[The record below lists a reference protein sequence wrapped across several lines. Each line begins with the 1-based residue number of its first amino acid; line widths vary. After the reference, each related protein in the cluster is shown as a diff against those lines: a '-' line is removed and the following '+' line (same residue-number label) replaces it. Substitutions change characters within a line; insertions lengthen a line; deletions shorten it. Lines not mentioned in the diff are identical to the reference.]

1 MFVDRPVGIDLGTT
15 NSEVAIL
22 DPSERDLLVYADE
35 HGRKTVPSAVC
46 WDPATSSLLVGRPAR
61 ARRGRDPGPIESIKR
76 RMGQSATVRVGDRSM
91 SPEEVSATILRELRR
106 LMLEHLKKGAPDDVD
121 IRLSRAVITV
131 PAYFDAP
138 QMEATRKAG
147 ELAGLQVLGLL
158 QEPTAAAI
166 YHSWRNELGAFA
178 GAGSTAPGDGLF
190 LVYDLGGGTF
200 DVSVLR
206 CLGGEY
212 QVLAIDGD
220 NYLGGDDFDR
230 RFAEK
235 LRGKLATRGFAL
247 DLKPRESP
255 EDAERFLRLVH
266 LAQELK
272 ESLSTRDVVHVA
284 KEAYFTDQRGEPVSF
299 ELEISRTEYEAA
311 IADLVATTLRCC
323 ERALQRAHEVAGITL
338 ADVDHVILV
347 GGSTRVP
354 AVIDAVK
361 RELCAKSKSTAPLQ
375 EEVDTCVAL
384 GAAVHAAQLGG
395 LRLGTTKGDAAV
407 VSLLSPLV
415 AKKPEIKLTL
425 EIEDAPEG
433 TRSFAIADAEGAL
446 VEQDLT
452 NVPTGKLRVT
462 VPLGEEPEQRVTLEL
477 LGGAPEPLARI
488 PFALYR
494 GDVRPRASSLSKPS
508 VVAKDI
514 AIEVLKSGRRERRVL
529 ISRGTGL
536 PIKVDHRFYTAD
548 QSGAVVLRLLQ
559 NRLPIKTLVVTVPEG
574 TEVGTPVD
582 LELSCDESMRLEA
595 KAKVAGQ
602 ELWAQIEAAKLTPP
616 ESSQA
621 LDRLL
626 EDADRVGKQLWGR
639 EGNAFRRELDPLSTS
654 LREAV
659 ATDPAKAAALAA
671 RLQLLVE
678 EFRDGSGEGL
688 SPPMHRFED
697 LLDRIRRVVYR
708 SGGGMLGMDLP
719 AWEERIEKLTRRGQ
733 EAWDTSDAPE
743 WRRTYNEAQ
752 ALYETASE
760 QEFASR
766 AVDDPEAL
774 ARRHANVVV
783 WASLLESK
791 LRDFVPSAAD
801 EVRQLQ
807 TAERDRL
814 LATLHEKVRRPLE
827 GTEGLAPVQMRRLL
841 DQLGSE
847 MERLELAFERLPQI
861 GLVAER

>member
-46 WDPATSSLLVGRPAR
+46 WDPATSSLLVGRSAR

-76 RMGQSATVRVGDRSM
+76 RMGQSATVDVGPKSM
-91 SPEEVSATILRELRR
+91 SPEEVSAAILRELRR
-106 LMLEHLKKGAPDDVD
+106 LMLEHLKKGAPADVE

-138 QMEATRKAG
+138 QMEATRQAG
-147 ELAGLQVLGLL
+147 ELAGLEVLGLL

-166 YHSWRNELGAFA
+166 YHSWRNEL
-178 GAGSTAPGDGLF
+178 GDGLF

-247 DLKPRESP
+247 DLKVRESP
-255 EDAERFLRLVH
+255 DDAERFLRLVH

-311 IADLVATTLRCC
+311 VADLVATTLRCC
-323 ERALQRAHEVAGITL
+323 ERALQRAQEVAGVAL
-338 ADVDHVILV
+338 SDVDHVILV

-361 RELCAKSKSTAPLQ
+361 RELCAKSKSAAPLQ

-415 AKKPEIKLTL
+415 AKKPELKLTL

-433 TRSFAIADAEGAL
+433 TRSFAIADGEGAL

-452 NVPTGKLRVT
+452 NIPTGKLRVT

-477 LGGAPEPLARI
+477 LGGAPEPLAVI

-514 AIEVLKSGRRERRVL
+514 AIEVLKAGRRERRVL
-529 ISRGTGL
+529 IARGTGL

-582 LELSCDESMRLEA
+582 LELACDESMRLEA

-602 ELWAQIEAAKLTPP
+602 ELWAQIEPAKLMPP
-616 ESSQA
+616 ESTQA

-626 EDADRVGKQLWGR
+626 EDADRVAKQLWGR

-678 EFRDGSGEGL
+678 EFRDGTGEGL

-719 AWEERIEKLTRRGQ
+719 TWEERIDRLSRRGQ
-733 EAWDTSDAPE
+733 EAWEGSDAPE

-774 ARRHANVVV
+774 ARRHGNVVV

-814 LATLHEKVRRPLE
+814 LATLQEKVRRPLE
-827 GTEGLAPVQMRRLL
+827 GTEGVAPVQLRRLL

>member
-1 MFVDRPVGIDLGTT
+1 MDRPVGIDLGTT

-61 ARRGRDPGPIESIKR
+61 MRRGREHGPIESIKR
-76 RMGQSATVRVGDRSM
+76 RMGQSATVSVGPRTM
-91 SPEEVSATILRELRR
+91 SPEEVSAAILGELRR
-106 LMLEHLKKGAPDDVD
+106 LMLEHLKKGAPGDVE
-121 IRLSRAVITV
+121 IRLARAVITV

-147 ELAGLQVLGLL
+147 ELAGLEVLGLL

-166 YHSWRNELGAFA
+166 YHSWRNELGTFA
-178 GAGSTAPGDGLF
+178 GAGSSAPSDGVF

-235 LRGKLATRGFAL
+235 LRQKLVSRGFAL
-247 DLKPRESP
+247 DLNVRESA

-266 LAQELK
+266 LAQEVK

-284 KEAYFTDQRGEPVSF
+284 KEAYFTDQRGEAVSF
-299 ELEISRTEYEAA
+299 ELEIGRPEYEAA
-311 IADLVATTLRCC
+311 IADLVATTMRCC
-323 ERALQRAHEVAGITL
+323 ERALQRAQEVAGVAL

-354 AVIDAVK
+354 AVVEAVK
-361 RELCAKSKSTAPLQ
+361 RELCAPSKSQAPLQ

-395 LRLGTTKGDAAV
+395 LRLGSTKGEDAT

-415 AKKPEIKLTL
+415 AKKAELKLTL
-425 EIEDAPEG
+425 EVEDAPEG
-433 TRSFAIADAEGAL
+433 TRSVCVADSEGAL
-446 VEQDLT
+446 AEHEIT
-452 NVPTGKLRVT
+452 SVPSGKLRLT
-462 VPLGEEPEQRVTLEL
+462 IPLGDEPEQRVQLEL
-477 LGGAPEPLARI
+477 WGGGADALAI
-488 PFALYR
+488 LPFALYR

-514 AIEVLKSGRRERRVL
+514 AIEVLKAGRRERRVL
-529 ISRGTGL
+529 IARGTGL
-536 PIKVDHRFYTAD
+536 PVKVDHRFYTAD

-559 NRLPIKTLVVTVPEG
+559 NRLPIKTLVVSVPEG

-602 ELWAQIEAAKLTPP
+602 ELWAQIEAAKLEAP
-616 ESSQA
+616 ESTEA

-626 EDADRVGKQLWGR
+626 EDAEGVGKQLWGR
-639 EGNAFRRELDPLSTS
+639 EGNAYRRELEPLSTS

-678 EFRDGSGEGL
+678 EFRDASGEGL
-688 SPPMHRFED
+688 TPPMHRFED

-708 SGGGMLGMDLP
+708 SGGGMLGMDLA
-719 AWEERIEKLTRRGQ
+719 AWEERIDRLSRRGQ
-733 EAWDTSDAPE
+733 EAWDTSDGSE

-766 AVDDPEAL
+766 AVDDPEHL
-774 ARRHANVVV
+774 ARRQANAVV
-783 WASLLESK
+783 WASVLESK

-801 EVRQLQ
+801 EVRELQ
-807 TAERDRL
+807 RAERDRL
-814 LATLHEKVRRPLE
+814 IASLQEKVRRPLE
-827 GTEGLAPVQMRRLL
+827 GAQGMPPVELRRLL
-841 DQLGSE
+841 DRLNPE
-847 MERLELAFERLPQI
+847 MERIELAFERLPQI